1 MAGVTAARELV
12 RTGHLVTVVEGRD
25 RVGGRVWSIRDFC
38 GEPVEAGAE
47 FIHGMGARTWPEVQA
62 AGLATRPCPLIWDTM
77 FNLGGRTQ
85 WLPWML
91 LHPGVWRTFPI
102 LRAIRK
108 AEPPDRTAR
117 EFIDARGYRGR
128 ARTLAQMAL
137 TAHLPGSVDEV
148 GVLGL
153 VADGV
158 LHLET
163 GLNHRVDGGYDTL
176 VRSMTSGLDIRLEF
190 EVESVLWA
198 SDGVTVRSTAGEEIS
213 ARAAVCTL
221 PVGVLK
227 SGSARFAPELP
238 KSKRAALEAIAMG
251 PVLKLLLHFRER
263 FWPEW
268 AANIGC
274 GTGPVTLYW
283 PVFYRSE
290 KKPPV
295 LIAYC
300 TGPRAAQISKLGE
313 DEAVEI
319 VLADLRRLF
328 PKADP
333 RRALVAHRRIDW
345 VTDPFSCGGYTFLRP
360 GGVGARER
368 LRAPDTGA
376 LFWAGSATEW
386 SPIAATV
393 EAAYS
398 SGLRAAEE
406 ARVHLSG
413 RSELET
419 AGAAKQA
426 SSQSARGALLSTEAP
441 PPEVAEAGLT
451 EDQERGSSG
460 FDVGS

>member
-1 MAGVTAARELV
+1 MPDVLVIGAGMAGVTAARELA
-12 RTGHLVTVVEGRD
+12 RRGLSVTVVEGRD
-25 RVGGRVWSIRDFC
+25 RVGGRLWSIRDFC

-47 FIHGMGARTWPEVQA
+47 FIHGVGARTWPEVQA
-62 AGLATRPCPLIWDTM
+62 AGLATRPCPLIRHTL
-77 FNLGGRTQ
+77 FNLGGATR
-85 WLPWML
+85 WLPWIL
-91 LHPGVWRTFPI
+91 LHPGVWPAFPI

-108 AEPPDRTAR
+108 AEPPDRSAR

-128 ARTLAQMAL
+128 ARTIAQMTL
-137 TAHLPGSVDEV
+137 TAHLPGSVEEV
-148 GVLGL
+148 GMLGL

-163 GLNHRVDGGYDTL
+163 GLNHRLDEGYDTL
-176 VRSMTSGLDIRLEF
+176 ASRMASGLDIRLGF
-190 EVESVLWA
+190 AVEAVEWGSE
-198 SDGVTVRSTAGEEIS
+198 GVTVRSTAGEELR
-213 ARAAVCTL
+213 ARTAVCTL

-227 SGSARFAPELP
+227 SGSVRFDPELP
-238 KSKRAALEAIAMG
+238 ESKRTALEGIEMG

-290 KKPPV
+290 RKPPV
-295 LIAYC
+295 LTAYC
-300 TGPRAAQISKLGE
+300 TGPRAAQLSKLGE
-313 DEAVEI
+313 DEALEI
-319 VLADLRRLF
+319 VLEDLRRLF
-328 PKADP
+328 PRADP

-345 VTDPFSCGGYTFLRP
+345 ATDPFSCGGYTFLRP

-376 LFWAGSATEW
+376 LFWAGAATEM

-398 SGLRAAEE
+398 SGLRAAGE
-406 ARVHLSG
+406 AETHLAGESD
-413 RSELET
+413 LEAS
-419 AGAAKQA
+419 AG
-426 SSQSARGALLSTEAP
+426 
-441 PPEVAEAGLT
+441 
-451 EDQERGSSG
+451 
-460 FDVGS
+460 